1 MNQIF
6 KHEGTKNKS
15 IMNQEM
21 TGSFWFIVKSIA
33 RHSVFRYVEGKS
45 KAPALHKPGGLFLTG
60 RSLET
65 TPSNGQV
72 KSE

>member
-1 MNQIF
+1 MSQIF
-6 KHEGTKNKS
+6 KHKGTKNKS

-21 TGSFWFIVKSIA
+21 TGSLRFSGFKFQVKRIA
-33 RHSVFRYVEGKS
+33 RHSVFRYVAAKS

-65 TPSNGQV
+65 TPSN
-72 KSE
+72 E